1 MWIGGGIHA
10 AGGEDMGQSRGGS
23 RVDQFS
29 QQLLGGATRVSGVSS
44 TSTMSIE
51 SHSILN
57 LSRWCSSRALK
68 RCAMV
73 VMIAGGVLSMT
84 PTVAMAQDAGTIS
97 DAEVYENRPIA
108 AVLVRGSIT
117 AEGTRTQ
124 LSPEAYQQALNV
136 LVSKAGGIFDAQVV
150 RDDVR
155 QLNRLGLFQ
164 RVEIYAGLTDDGEVE
179 LAFDLLERMQVIDVQ
194 VTGNTEISDA
204 EIRSVIDVIPGTP
217 IDRFQIDRSAR
228 RVEELYRAKGYYFV
242 RVNLDE
248 EELTDTGL
256 VIFRVLEG
264 NRLKVTAI
272 RFTGNEA
279 FENKKLRR
287 EVNTKQA
294 NIFRRGQLDDSVLDV
309 DIANLIEFYRDRG
322 YLDVRA
328 DRLIQPAPNGREAI
342 VTYLIE
348 EGPLYTMREVQVDIV
363 TPDGA
368 DQVFTREQIAGLM
381 SIKPGDV
388 YSVRDLDESMTTIRE
403 AYGQMGYIDAVVERL
418 ERRDEDEPLVDLVV
432 AISEGGRSRVGEVI
446 IQGNDLT
453 RQEVIRRQIELKPTR
468 PLDSNA
474 MERSKTRLRLL
485 RLFNDRT
492 GAKVTPQ
499 ESGVEFFAE
508 VWDDEFVPRAR
519 REQQTSE
526 NADGVE
532 QEQTDPITL
541 TLSPPDNTTFRDVL
555 IEIEETNTGS
565 FDLGGAVS
573 SDSGVIGR
581 IAITQRNFDLSD
593 TPDSFGEF
601 ISGRAFRGGGQTFQ
615 IEALPGNEVQTFR
628 ISLSEPYLFES
639 NYSGSAS
646 AFFRKRDFDEFDEE
660 RYGGTLGLGR
670 RFGTRWIGNL
680 NFRYNEI
687 ELSDIDPARP
697 VDVFRDAMP
706 TTLVG
711 LSASLS
717 RNTLDSRTRPT
728 KGSRSSISI
737 EQVVGDYQFTP
748 INLRHNTFIP
758 IREDYLGRSTILKL
772 STQVGYIPQGRD
784 DTPTY
789 ERYYSGGQQF
799 RGFEFRT
806 ISPKG
811 IRNDNGLPSDDP
823 VGGTYQFFLG
833 AEIHQPI
840 YEDILSIVGF
850 VDSGTVT
857 FDPGFDDYR
866 VAVGF
871 GFRIFMPA
879 LSPAPLAFDFGF
891 PIVKEDGDKQ
901 RLFTFSVDLP
911 FN

>member
-1 MWIGGGIHA
+1 MTSIRSEFRVVLGCSA
-10 AGGEDMGQSRGGS
+10 VYRPDRTMS
-23 RVDQFS
+23 RV
-29 QQLLGGATRVSGVSS
+29 
-44 TSTMSIE
+44 

-57 LSRWCSSRALK
+57 LSRWCSRQTLS

-73 VMIAGGVLSMT
+73 ALVSGCAMTMT
-84 PTVAMAQDAGTIS
+84 PAVALAQDAGTIS

-108 AVLVRGSIT
+108 QVLVRGSIT
-117 AEGTRTQ
+117 AEGDRSA
-124 LSPEAYQQALNV
+124 LSSEAYQQAVNV
-136 LVSKAGGIFDAQVV
+136 LVSKSGGIFDAQTV

-204 EIRSVIDVIPGTP
+204 EIRSVIDVIQGTP

-242 RVNLDE
+242 RVNIDE
-248 EELTDTGL
+248 EELADTGL

-272 RFTGNEA
+272 RFSGNEA

-287 EVNTKQA
+287 EIKTKQA

-309 DIANLIEFYRDRG
+309 DLANLIVFYRDRG

-363 TPDGA
+363 SPDGA
-368 DQVFTREQIAGLM
+368 DQVFTRSQIAGLM
-381 SIKPGDV
+381 TIKPGDV
-388 YSVRDLDESMTTIRE
+388 YSVRDLDESMKTVRE
-403 AYGQMGYIDAVVERL
+403 AYGQMGFIDAVVERL

-446 IQGNDLT
+446 IQGNNLT

-485 RLFNDRT
+485 RLFNDRS

-519 REQQTSE
+519 REQQPSDSTDGNVDSDGSE
-526 NADGVE
+526 
-532 QEQTDPITL
+532 QMDPITL
-541 TLSPPDNTTFRDVL
+541 TLSPPDNTTYRDVL

-646 AFFRKRDFDEFDEE
+646 AFFRRRDFDEFDEE

-670 RFGTRWIGNL
+670 RFGTRWVGNM

-687 ELSDIDPARP
+687 KLSDIDPSRP
-697 VDVFRDAMP
+697 VDVFNAAMP

-717 RNTLDSRTRPT
+717 RTTLDSRVRPT
-728 KGSRSSISI
+728 KGSRSSISV
-737 EQVVGDYQFTP
+737 EQVVGDFQYTP
-748 INLRHNTFIP
+748 INLKHNTFIP

-772 STQVGYIPQGRD
+772 STQVGYIPQGRN

-789 ERYYSGGQQF
+789 ERFYSGGQQF

-833 AEIHQPI
+833 AEVHQPI
-840 YEDILSIVGF
+840 YEDLLSLVGF
-850 VDSGTVT
+850 IDSGTVS

-891 PIVKEDGDKQ
+891 PIVKENGDKE

>member
-1 MWIGGGIHA
+1 MVA
-10 AGGEDMGQSRGGS
+10 
-23 RVDQFS
+23 
-29 QQLLGGATRVSGVSS
+29 LVSG
-44 TSTMSIE
+44 
-51 SHSILN
+51 
-57 LSRWCSSRALK
+57 
-68 RCAMV
+68 CAMT
-73 VMIAGGVLSMT
+73 MT
-84 PTVAMAQDAGTIS
+84 PNVAMAQDAGTIS
-97 DAEVYENRPIA
+97 DSEVYENRPIA
-108 AVLVRGSIT
+108 RVIVRGSMT
-117 AEGTRTQ
+117 AEGERSA
-124 LSPEAYQQALNV
+124 LSSEAYQQAVNV
-136 LVSKAGGIFDAQVV
+136 LVSKSGGIFDAQVV

-242 RVNLDE
+242 RVNIDE
-248 EELTDTGL
+248 DELADTGL

-272 RFTGNEA
+272 RFSGNEA

-287 EVNTKQA
+287 EIKTKQA

-309 DIANLIEFYRDRG
+309 DLANLIVFYRDRG

-363 TPDGA
+363 SPDGT
-368 DQVFTREQIAGLM
+368 DQVFTRSQIAGLM
-381 SIKPGDV
+381 TIKPGDV
-388 YSVRDLDESMTTIRE
+388 YSVRDLDESMKTVRE
-403 AYGQMGYIDAVVERL
+403 AYGQMGYIDAQVERL

-446 IQGNDLT
+446 IQGNNLT

-485 RLFNDRT
+485 RLFNDRS

-519 REQQTSE
+519 REQQPSGA
-526 NADGVE
+526 ADGSTDSDGNE
-532 QEQTDPITL
+532 QMDPITL

-615 IEALPGNEVQTFR
+615 IEALPGNEVQTYR
-628 ISLSEPYLFES
+628 VSLSEPYLLES
-639 NYSGSAS
+639 NYSGSVS
-646 AFFRKRDFDEFDEE
+646 AFFRRRDFDEFDEE

-670 RFGTRWIGNL
+670 RFGTRWVGNL
-680 NFRYNEI
+680 GFRYNEI
-687 ELSDIDPARP
+687 ELSDIDPSRP
-697 VDVFRDAMP
+697 VDVFNAAMP

-717 RNTLDSRTRPT
+717 RTTLDSRVRPT

-737 EQVVGDYQFTP
+737 EQVVGDFQYTP
-748 INLRHNTFIP
+748 INLKHNTFIP

-772 STQVGYIPQGRD
+772 STEVGYIPQGRN

-833 AEIHQPI
+833 AEVHQPI
-840 YEDILSIVGF
+840 YEDFLSLVGF
-850 VDSGTVT
+850 IDSGTVT

-891 PIVKEDGDKQ
+891 PIVKEDGDKE

>member
-1 MWIGGGIHA
+1 MVA
-10 AGGEDMGQSRGGS
+10 
-23 RVDQFS
+23 
-29 QQLLGGATRVSGVSS
+29 LVSG
-44 TSTMSIE
+44 
-51 SHSILN
+51 
-57 LSRWCSSRALK
+57 
-68 RCAMV
+68 CAMT
-73 VMIAGGVLSMT
+73 MT
-84 PTVAMAQDAGTIS
+84 PSAAMAQDAGTIT

-108 AVLVRGSIT
+108 RVLVRGSIT
-117 AEGTRTQ
+117 AEGERSA
-124 LSPEAYQQALNV
+124 LSSEAYQQAVNV
-136 LVSKAGGIFDAQVV
+136 LVSKSGGIFDAQVV

-242 RVNLDE
+242 RVNIDE
-248 EELTDTGL
+248 DELADTGL

-272 RFTGNEA
+272 RFSGNEA

-287 EVNTKQA
+287 EIKTKQA

-309 DIANLIEFYRDRG
+309 DLANLIVFYRDRG

-368 DQVFTREQIAGLM
+368 DQVFTRSQIAGLM
-381 SIKPGDV
+381 TIKPGDV
-388 YSVRDLDESMTTIRE
+388 YSVRDLDESMKTVRE
-403 AYGQMGYIDAVVERL
+403 AYGQMGYIDAQVERL

-446 IQGNDLT
+446 IQGNNLT

-485 RLFNDRT
+485 RLFNDRS

-519 REQQTSE
+519 REQQPSDAT
-526 NADGVE
+526 DGSTDTDGNE
-532 QEQTDPITL
+532 QMDPITL

-615 IEALPGNEVQTFR
+615 IEALPGNEVQTYR
-628 ISLSEPYLFES
+628 ISLSEPYLLES

-646 AFFRKRDFDEFDEE
+646 AFFRRRDFDEFDEE

-670 RFGTRWIGNL
+670 RFGTRWVGNL
-680 NFRYNEI
+680 GFRYNEI
-687 ELSDIDPARP
+687 ELSDIDPSRP
-697 VDVFRDAMP
+697 VDVFNAAMP

-717 RNTLDSRTRPT
+717 RTTLDSRVRPT

-737 EQVVGDYQFTP
+737 EQVVGDFQYTP
-748 INLRHNTFIP
+748 INLKHNTFIP

-772 STQVGYIPQGRD
+772 STEVGYIPQGRN

-833 AEIHQPI
+833 AEVHQPI
-840 YEDILSIVGF
+840 YEDFLSLVGF
-850 VDSGTVT
+850 IDSGTVT

-891 PIVKEDGDKQ
+891 PIVKEDGDKE

>member
-1 MWIGGGIHA
+1 MVSG
-10 AGGEDMGQSRGGS
+10 
-23 RVDQFS
+23 
-29 QQLLGGATRVSGVSS
+29 LLGVYRPYR
-44 TSTMSIE
+44 MKPD
-51 SHSILN
+51 
-57 LSRWCSSRALK
+57 ALK
-68 RCAMV
+68 QLPILFTQAARSRLGLPCLGRSSMSVAGAMV
-73 VMIAGGVLSMT
+73 LACGCVLSV
-84 PTVAMAQDAGTIS
+84 PAHCVIAQDSGIS
-97 DAEVYENRPIA
+97 DVEVYENRPIEI
-108 AVLVRGSIT
+108 VLVRGSMT
-117 AEGTRTQ
+117 NEGVRTQ
-124 LSPEAYQQALNV
+124 LSAEARQQAMNV
-136 LVSKAGGIFDAQVV
+136 ITSTAGSIFDAQRV
-150 RDDVR
+150 RDDIR
-155 QLNRLGLFQ
+155 QLNRLGVFQ
-164 RVEIYAGLTDDGEVE
+164 RVEIYAGVTDGGTVE

-194 VTGNTEISDA
+194 DTGNTEISDN
-204 EIRSVIDVIPGTP
+204 EVRSVIDVISGTP

-228 RVEELYRAKGYYFV
+228 RVEELYRNKGYYFV
-242 RVNLDE
+242 RVNIDE
-248 EELTDTGL
+248 EELADTGL

-272 RFTGNEA
+272 RFSGNEA

-287 EVNTKQA
+287 EIKTKKS
-294 NIFRRGQLDDSVLDV
+294 NIFRRGQLDDTILDV
-309 DIANLIEFYRDRG
+309 DIANLISFYRDRG

-342 VTYLIE
+342 ITYLIE

-363 TPDGA
+363 SPDGERPIYDRA
-368 DQVFTREQIAGLM
+368 QIAGLM
-381 SIKPGDV
+381 TIKPGDV
-388 YSVRDLDESMTTIRE
+388 YSVRDLDESIKIIRD

-418 ERRDEDEPLVDLVV
+418 ERRDENEPLVDLVV
-432 AISEGGRSRVGEVI
+432 AVSEGSKSRVGEVI

-468 PLDSNA
+468 PLDSIA
-474 MERSKTRLRLL
+474 MERSKTRLRYLQ
-485 RLFNDRT
+485 LFNERT

-519 REQQTSE
+519 RS
-526 NADGVE
+526 DIRIDPDSVE
-532 QEQTDPITL
+532 QDGSQDSPTDASSESADTGRLDDPITL
-541 TLSPPDNTTFRDVL
+541 TLTPPDKSSFRDVL

-573 SDSGVIGR
+573 SDSGLVGR
-581 IAITQRNFDLSD
+581 IAITQRNFDIRD

-601 ISGRAFRGGGQTFQ
+601 FAGRAFRGGGQTFQ
-615 IEALPGNEVQTFR
+615 IEALPGNEVQTYR
-628 ISLSEPYLFES
+628 VSLTEPYLMES

-646 AFFRKRDFDEFDEE
+646 AFFRRRDFDEFDEE
-660 RYGGTLGLGR
+660 RAGVTLGLGR
-670 RFGTRWIGNL
+670 RFGTRWNGGL
-680 NFRYNEI
+680 NFRNNQI
-687 ELSDIDPARP
+687 ELSDVEPSRP
-697 VDVFRDAMP
+697 VDVFAAAKP

-711 LSASLS
+711 LSATLA

-728 KGSRSSISI
+728 KGARSSISF
-737 EQVVGDYQFTP
+737 EQVVGDFTFTP
-748 INLRHNTFIP
+748 INLKHNTFIP
-758 IREDYLGRSTILKL
+758 IREDYLGRSTILKV
-772 STQVGYIPQGRD
+772 STEVGYIPQGRN

-789 ERYYSGGQQF
+789 ERFYSGGQKF

-823 VGGTYQFFLG
+823 VGGTYEFFLG
-833 AEIHQPI
+833 AEVHQPV

-850 VDSGTVT
+850 VDSGTVS
-857 FDPGFDDYR
+857 FDPGFDEYR
-866 VAVGF
+866 VSVGF

-891 PIVKEDGDKQ
+891 PIVKEDTDKS

>member
-1 MWIGGGIHA
+1 MTSIRSEFRVVLGCSA
-10 AGGEDMGQSRGGS
+10 VYRPDRTMS
-23 RVDQFS
+23 RV
-29 QQLLGGATRVSGVSS
+29 
-44 TSTMSIE
+44 

-57 LSRWCSSRALK
+57 LSRWCSRQTLS

-73 VMIAGGVLSMT
+73 ALVSGCAMTMT
-84 PTVAMAQDAGTIS
+84 PAVALAQDAGTIS

-108 AVLVRGSIT
+108 QVLVRGSIT
-117 AEGTRTQ
+117 AEGNRSA
-124 LSPEAYQQALNV
+124 LSSEAYQQALNV
-136 LVSKAGGIFDAQVV
+136 LVSKSGGIFDAQTV

-204 EIRSVIDVIPGTP
+204 EIRSVIDVIQGTP

-242 RVNLDE
+242 RVNIDE
-248 EELTDTGL
+248 EELADTGL

-272 RFTGNEA
+272 RFSGNEA

-287 EVNTKQA
+287 EIKTKQA

-309 DIANLIEFYRDRG
+309 DLANLIVFYRDRG

-363 TPDGA
+363 SPDGA
-368 DQVFTREQIAGLM
+368 DQVFTRSQIAGLM
-381 SIKPGDV
+381 TIKPGDV
-388 YSVRDLDESMTTIRE
+388 YSVRDLDESMKTVRE

-446 IQGNDLT
+446 IQGNNLT

-485 RLFNDRT
+485 RLFNDRS

-519 REQQTSE
+519 REQQPSDSTDGNVDSDGSE
-526 NADGVE
+526 
-532 QEQTDPITL
+532 QMDPITL
-541 TLSPPDNTTFRDVL
+541 TLSPPDNTTYRDVL

-628 ISLSEPYLFES
+628 ISLSEPYLLES

-646 AFFRKRDFDEFDEE
+646 AFFRRRDFDEFDEE

-670 RFGTRWIGNL
+670 RFGTRWVGNM

-687 ELSDIDPARP
+687 KLSDIDPSRP
-697 VDVFRDAMP
+697 VDVFNAAMP

-717 RNTLDSRTRPT
+717 RTTLDSRVRPT
-728 KGSRSSISI
+728 KGSRSSISV
-737 EQVVGDYQFTP
+737 EQVVGDFQYTP
-748 INLRHNTFIP
+748 INLKHNTFIP

-772 STQVGYIPQGRD
+772 STQVGYIPQGRN

-789 ERYYSGGQQF
+789 ERFYSGGQQF

-833 AEIHQPI
+833 AEVHQPI
-840 YEDILSIVGF
+840 YEDLLSLVGF
-850 VDSGTVT
+850 IDSGTVS

-891 PIVKEDGDKQ
+891 PIVKENGDKE